1 MREDFLHYLWKFKK
15 FDLLDLKTAQG
26 ESITIIKTGDYLE
39 LSGPDFFNAQIK
51 IGNQKWAGNV
61 EIHLKSS
68 DWYLHNHEK
77 DPAYKNVI
85 LHVVWENDTPI
96 FRENNTE
103 IPVLVL
109 KDYVSKDV
117 VNNYRELLSPKTWIS
132 CEKQIKHIDDFV
144 FKSWQERL
152 FFERLERKSKFVYDL
167 LEQTN
172 QDWEA
177 VLFCLL
183 AKNFGLNTN
192 GTSFLQISKAIPFS
206 IIRKESF
213 EIENL
218 EALLFGTAGLLDSE
232 KEDVYYKDLKF
243 RYFYLLHKYQLE
255 KTFIE
260 PVQFFKL
267 RPDNFPTIRLSQLGG
282 LYHKHQNLFSKIIE
296 LKSLKNVY
304 ELLNVSVSPYWQDHY
319 QFDKESPKKAK
330 IVSKSFLD
338 LIVINTIIPIQFAYS
353 NIMGES
359 IAEDLID
366 FMNEVASE
374 KNAIIDKFD
383 SFGIKSKNAFESQT
397 LLELKNEYCNKKAC
411 LKCGLGLE
419 LLKSN

>member
-1 MREDFLHYLWKFKK
+1 MKEDFLHYLWKFKK

-77 DPAYKNVI
+77 DPAYKNII

-132 CEKQIKHIDDFV
+132 CEKQINDIDDFV

-152 FFERLERKSKFVYDL
+152 FFERLERKSKFIYDL
-167 LEQTN
+167 LEETN

-304 ELLNVSVSPYWQDHY
+304 ELLNVSVSPYWKDHY

-338 LIVINTIIPIQFAYS
+338 LIVINTIMPIQFAYS

-359 IAEDLID
+359 IVEDLID
-366 FMNEVASE
+366 FMNEVSSE

-397 LLELKNEYCNKKAC
+397 LLELKNEYCNNKAC

>member
-1 MREDFLHYLWKFKK
+1 MKEDFLHYLWKFKK

-109 KDYVSKDV
+109 KNYVSKDV

-132 CEKQIKHIDDFV
+132 CEKQINDIDDFV

-152 FFERLERKSKFVYDL
+152 FFERLERKSKFIYDL
-167 LEQTN
+167 LEETN

-319 QFDKESPKKAK
+319 QFDKESPKKVK

-366 FMNEVASE
+366 FMNEVGSE

>member
-1 MREDFLHYLWKFKK
+1 MKEDFLHYLWKFKK

-26 ESITIIKTGDYLE
+26 ELITIIKTGDYLE

-132 CEKQIKHIDDFV
+132 CEKQIKNIDDFV

-255 KTFIE
+255 KTFID

-366 FMNEVASE
+366 FMNEVGSE

-383 SFGIKSKNAFESQT
+383 SFGIKSKNAFESQI